1 LVPGT
6 PIRVIREPYFG
17 ALGVVVSLPVQLQWI
32 ETESEVRVLEAELE
46 DGRRVVIPRANVEII
61 EE

>member
-1 LVPGT
+1 L
-6 PIRVIREPYFG
+6 
-17 ALGVVVSLPVQLQWI
+17 I
-32 ETESEVRVLEAELE
+32 ETESEVRVLEAELD